1 MKHKKIISLLSA
13 AVIMVASSITPA
25 FVANASE
32 IATESIEEN
41 TSVGEDDLSDI
52 PSEVVPAAEA
62 EFLSQDEI
70 SIEDLGAMMRT
81 STVAEDDEI
90 PELNVDEILR
100 ANVPQSTS
108 LTENNISLAGYNLE
122 SGSSMGILTSNTQM
136 RSAASITQ
144 QFTDFITTEDDIKL
158 VQFSLGEGDIV
169 NASLSCPNNENLN
182 YDLVLASVAEDGS
195 LNLIKASALGTY
207 IDSNTKK
214 TVDEGIS
221 YVHNQ
226 ATVGNFAMCVLSSNG
241 SSSSESFT
249 LTISLDEAG
258 SFDSNEPNESAF
270 EATSISGLTGNG
282 SLHVEN
288 DQDWYIANVNQ
299 GVYEVTAGNY
309 QAEIYR
315 AIEGNRLVKADMAGS
330 NYVLDSQT
338 YFIKV
343 YSDATG
349 EDFSFGDY
357 TLQLVDK
364 SVYSTM
370 RTAYDF
376 GDWEHAYT
384 KLPDV
389 IPKGQQQAYYKFSID
404 SEDKVYAS
412 LLISESNKGTLIEFL
427 DNNGEGIDYGFSG
440 SDLLPDIPVRG
451 LVPRSNSSYSNLVV
465 NVDGT
470 QTNNV
475 AYIRVTKVDPM
486 DISGGGSPSIRT
498 RIHSGYGSFTFSGTA
513 SNPGNST
520 STVLTMN
527 LANNS
532 NVPPHAI
539 VDRISTKSNIS
550 YSVGGVH
557 HQLNPGGLGWITSA
571 YTSAESGSFNIG
583 TENNIEVG
591 QLWGF
596 RYTQTA
602 FMNTTMSRV
611 EMTFHWDYDIQYT
624 NYELFK

>member
-1 MKHKKIISLLSA
+1 MKHKKIIGFLSA
-13 AVIMVASSITPA
+13 AIIMVVSSSTPV

-32 IATESIEEN
+32 IVTEAE
-41 TSVGEDDLSDI
+41 TSMEDDTTV
-52 PSEVVPAAEA
+52 SEVVPEA
-62 EFLSQDEI
+62 EVESLSENEI
-70 SIEDLGAMMRT
+70 TVEDLGLIMQASPT
-81 STVAEDDEI
+81 AEDDYEVI
-90 PELNVDEILR
+90 PELNVDEILYKDAGR
-100 ANVPQSTS
+100 NTS
-108 LTENNISLAGYNLE
+108 LTESDIRLAGYSLE
-122 SGSSMGILTSNTQM
+122 SGVSIGDLSSKSQA

-144 QFTDFITTEDDIKL
+144 KFTDFLTSEDDLKF

-169 NASLSCPNNENLN
+169 NASLSCPKNDNLN
-182 YDLVLASVAEDGS
+182 YDLILASVGEDGS
-195 LNLIKASALGTY
+195 LSLIKASSLGTY
-207 IDSNTKK
+207 IDSNTGK

-226 ATVGNFAMCVLSSNG
+226 ATVGNFVMCVVSSSG
-241 SSSSESFT
+241 SSSTDSFT
-249 LTISLDEAG
+249 LTISLDAAG
-258 SFDSNEPNESAF
+258 SFDSNEPNDSAF
-270 EATSISGLTGNG
+270 EAKSISGLSANG

-288 DQDWYIANVNQ
+288 DQDWYIVNVNQ

-309 QAEIYR
+309 QAEVYR
-315 AIEGNRLVKADMAGS
+315 ATDGNCLVRADKAGS
-330 NYVLDSQT
+330 NYVLGSQT

-349 EDFSFGDY
+349 DDFAFGDY

-364 SVYSTM
+364 SVYSTL

-376 GDWEHAYT
+376 GDWEYAYT

-389 IPKGQQQAYYKFSID
+389 IPRGQQQAYYKFSID

-412 LLISESNKGTLIEFL
+412 LLLSQSTDGVIIEFL
-427 DNNGEGIDYGFSG
+427 DSNGEALDYGFSG
-440 SDLLPDIPVRG
+440 SDLLPNVAPRG
-451 LVPRSNSSYSNLVV
+451 LISRSNSSFNYLVV

-475 AYIRVTKVDPM
+475 AYIRVTKLDPM
-486 DISGGGSPSIRT
+486 DISGGGSPSIYT
-498 RIHSGYGSFTFSGTA
+498 RIRSGYGSFTFSGTA

-527 LANNS
+527 LANNP
-532 NVPPHAI
+532 NVPPHAV
-539 VDRISTKSNIS
+539 VDTISTSSSIS

-557 HQLNPGGLGWITSA
+557 HQLNPGGFGWLTSA

-583 TENNIEVG
+583 KENNIEVG

-596 RYTQTA
+596 RYNQTA
-602 FMNTTMSRV
+602 FMSTTMSKV
-611 EMTFHWDYDIQYT
+611 TMQFHWYYDIQYT
-624 NYELFK
+624 NYELFQ

>member
-1 MKHKKIISLLSA
+1 MKHKKIISFLSA
-13 AVIMVASSITPA
+13 AVIMVVSSITPV

-32 IATESIEEN
+32 VTEIVTEAETSIEEDAA
-41 TSVGEDDLSDI
+41 V
-52 PSEVVPAAEA
+52 SEVVPEAEA

-70 SIEDLGAMMRT
+70 SIEDLAAIVQA
-81 STVAEDDEI
+81 SSVAENSDEEV
-90 PELNVDEILR
+90 PELNVDEILHKG
-100 ANVPQSTS
+100 ADNVS
-108 LTENNISLAGYNLE
+108 LTESNISLAGYDVE
-122 SGSSMGILTSNTQM
+122 SGISMGDLTSLSKM
-136 RSAASITQ
+136 RSAESITQ
-144 QFTDFITTEDDIKL
+144 KFTDFITSEDDIKL

-182 YDLVLASVAEDGS
+182 YDLVLASVGEDGS
-195 LNLIKASALGTY
+195 LSLIKASALGTF
-207 IDSNTKK
+207 IDSNTGK
-214 TVDEGIS
+214 TVDEGIA

-226 ATVGNFAMCVLSSNG
+226 ATVGNFAMCVLSSSG

-249 LTISLDEAG
+249 LTISLDAAG
-258 SFDSNEPNESAF
+258 SFDSNEPNDSAF
-270 EATSISGLTGNG
+270 EATSIFGLSGNG

-288 DQDWYIANVNQ
+288 DQDWYIVNVNQ

-309 QAEIYR
+309 QAEVYE
-315 AIEGNRLVKADMAGS
+315 ATEGNRLVRADKAGS

-338 YFIKV
+338 YFVKV

-349 EDFSFGDY
+349 DDFAFGNY
-357 TLQLVDK
+357 TLQLADK
-364 SVYSTM
+364 SVYSTL

-389 IPKGQQQAYYKFSID
+389 TPRGQQQAYYKFSID
-404 SEDKVYAS
+404 AGDKVYAS
-412 LLISESNKGTLIEFL
+412 LLLSQSEKGTIIEFL
-427 DNNGEGIDYGFSG
+427 DNNGEALDYGFSG
-440 SDLLPDIPVRG
+440 SDLLPNVAPRG
-451 LVPRSNSSYSNLVV
+451 LISRSNSSFNNLVV

-475 AYIRVTKVDPM
+475 AYIRVTKLDPM
-486 DISGGGSPSIRT
+486 DISGGGSPSINT

-513 SNPGNST
+513 SNSGNST

-539 VDRISTKSNIS
+539 VDRISTSSSIS

-571 YTSAESGSFNIG
+571 YTSADSGSFNIG

-602 FMNTTMSRV
+602 LKSTTMSRV
-611 EMTFHWDYDIQYT
+611 KMTFHWDYDIQYT